1 MAIDLNYIRNN
12 YEKAV
17 YSETLC
23 RALIEELSVSESKPI
38 YIAYLGAF
46 QSIWANHTSN
56 PFNKLNTF
64 NKGKSNIEQAVK
76 AEPNN
81 VEIRFIRY
89 SIQIK
94 TPLLLNYNGNTV
106 EDKKFIKENLKT
118 INSPVLLEYIKKV
131 IY

>member
-46 QSIWANHTSN
+46 QSIWATHTSN